1 MVMESNAGVRW
12 IVGILAVVAI
22 IALIALARGE
32 PDRLPRAGSQPMGA
46 ELRI

>member
-1 MVMESNAGVRW
+1 MDMDSDAAVRW

-22 IALIALARGE
+22 LALIALARGE
-32 PDRLPRAGSQPMGA
+32 ADRMPRAASQAMEA